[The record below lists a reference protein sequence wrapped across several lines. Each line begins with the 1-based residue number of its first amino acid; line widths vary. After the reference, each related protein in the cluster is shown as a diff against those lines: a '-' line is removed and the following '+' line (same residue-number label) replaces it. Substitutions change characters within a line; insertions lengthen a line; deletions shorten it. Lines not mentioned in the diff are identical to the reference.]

1 MNNDIWSPREEP
13 LQPGK
18 SVQLKVFHRPMPR
31 IWIQFYFI
39 NNRLKRAW
47 MLMVTAPDL
56 GGKRFRAK
64 ILKEA
69 RYEDALSNN

>member
-18 SVQLKVFHRPMPR
+18 SVQLKTFHRPMPR
-31 IWIQFYFI
+31 RGLVIFFI
-39 NNRLKRAW
+39 NNRLGRAW
-47 MLMVTAPDL
+47 MLRVSDPM

-64 ILKEA
+64 IVREV
-69 RYEDALSNN
+69 RYEDALQNN